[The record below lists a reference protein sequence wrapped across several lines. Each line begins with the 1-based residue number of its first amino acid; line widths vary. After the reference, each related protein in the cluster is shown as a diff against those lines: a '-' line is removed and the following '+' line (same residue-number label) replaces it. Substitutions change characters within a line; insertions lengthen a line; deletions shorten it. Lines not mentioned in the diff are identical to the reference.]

1 MPKRRRD
8 DVPSLANLAKRV
20 VYDWGAVDTI
30 WQLVG
35 MSQLMLTEALTEV
48 VRWAGGF
55 YLPARRLTNP
65 TPRFMRTAP
74 NPRAPARWEQA
85 LSWRHR
91 FGFRSESTELGR
103 WSGTERMKWRA
114 ARPTRLAD
122 KRAWNSIRAG
132 DQAYLTEPLAD
143 EVARLAADPL
153 GKKIWGPYVNP
164 LAISNTIFVGDR
176 QRSGWAVVY
185 DALMASVNA
194 LGNRRW
200 DPITDLEVDYLRQ
213 MRAQQS
219 APSQWGWPT
228 NWPTL

>member
-1 MPKRRRD
+1 
-8 DVPSLANLAKRV
+8 
-20 VYDWGAVDTI
+20 
-30 WQLVG
+30 
-35 MSQLMLTEALTEV
+35 MSQMLLTDAV
-48 VRWAGGF
+48 QWAGGF
-55 YLPARRLTNP
+55 HLPVRRYLTNP
-65 TPRFMRTAP
+65 TPRFMRTVP
-74 NPRAPARWEQA
+74 NPWAPARWEQA

-132 DQAYLTEPLAD
+132 DQAVLTEPLAA